1 MPDKSSA
8 FAVKGAGLGL
18 RRGFLD
24 TLLEAEPQTL
34 INKPDF
40 VEVAPENWIDMGGS
54 FREKFEA
61 VADIYPVTT
70 HGLSLSLGGPTP
82 VDTDF
87 VKEVKTF
94 LDRFKIPFYSEH
106 LSACS
111 DDGHL
116 YDLMP
121 VPFTEEAARYVAGR
135 IRQVQD
141 ILERRIA
148 VENVSF
154 YAMQTREMS
163 EIEFTRM
170 VLEEADCDLL
180 LDVNNAY
187 VNSVNHGAYTPAEFI
202 EAMPTERVA
211 MMHIAG
217 HYNEAEDLL
226 VDTHGADVIDPVW
239 QALEAAYKK
248 HGPVPTILERDF
260 NYPELS
266 ELFAEVDQIRARQQK
281 HGGENECKAG

>member
-1 MPDKSSA
+1 MHKPGSISA
-8 FAVKGAGLGL
+8 VNGAGLGL
-18 RRGFLD
+18 RRGFID
-24 TLLEAEPQTL
+24 TLLEAKPQT
-34 INKPDF
+34 IDF

-70 HGLSLSLGGPTP
+70 HGLSLSLGGTTP
-82 VDTDF
+82 IDTDF

-94 LDRFKIPFYSEH
+94 LDRFQIPFYSEH

-121 VPFTEEAARYVAGR
+121 IPFTEEAARYVAGR

-141 ILERRIA
+141 ILERKIA
-148 VENVSF
+148 IENVSF
-154 YAMQTREMS
+154 YAMQTQEMS

-170 VLEEADCDLL
+170 VLEEADCNLL

-187 VNSVNHGAYTPAEFI
+187 VNSVNHGAYTPAAFI
-202 EAMPTERVA
+202 EAMPTKRVA

-226 VDTHGADVIDPVW
+226 VDTHGADVIPPVW
-239 QALEAAYKK
+239 QALGAAYKK
-248 HGPVPTILERDF
+248 HGPVPTLLERDF
-260 NYPELS
+260 NYPTLNGLLGEV
-266 ELFAEVDQIRARQQK
+266 AEIRAHQSK
-281 HGGENECKAG
+281 YGGKDERKTG